1 MADKKVSELSAIT
14 NLSGDDLLL
23 IVNDP
28 SGTPSSRKIT
38 HSNFFANVVSDTT
51 HKGRLTTRANTF
63 FYGTVMTVEANV
75 NITSVLTVNNHNI
88 VEEID
93 DRLQVANAAA
103 TYVTNT
109 AFNSGISGFPSNT
122 YVHNTFTTN
131 TAFQSYIANTNAL
144 LAGNTYPTNTYIQG
158 VLANTNATIVT
169 KAEQSDL
176 LSTNTALRLLID
188 NKIDTANVVGT
199 YATIATVDS
208 NLANTNNYIAEKA
221 PLNSPNFTGVVGS
234 IDLQSNTVQVQANGG
249 FSLTPGGIG
258 STPASSNASSV
269 GVSIGTV
276 WFSNT
281 HLYIATDQDTIKRIA
296 LDTF

>member
-1 MADKKVSELSAIT
+1 MADRKVTELSAIT

-28 SGTPSSRKIT
+28 AGTPSSRKIT
-38 HSNFFANVVSDTT
+38 HRNFFANVVSDVT
-51 HKGRLTTRANTF
+51 HRGKVTTRANTF
-63 FYGTVMTVEANV
+63 HYGTNMTIEANV

-109 AFNSGISGFPSNT
+109 VYQTGIGGAASNT
-122 YVHNTFTTN
+122 HVYANFTTN

-144 LAGNTYPTNTYIQG
+144 LTGNTYVTNAYMQPL
-158 VLANTNATIVT
+158 LANTNATVAL
-169 KAEQSDL
+169 KADQS
-176 LSTNTALRLLID
+176 
-188 NKIDTANVVGT
+188 
-199 YATIATVDS
+199 TVDTS
-208 NLANTNNYIAEKA
+208 NTTLTNAVNDRLQVANAASEYTSLTTFNAALANTNNYINEKA
-221 PLNSPNFTGVVGS
+221 PLGSPNFTGVVQS
-234 IDLQSNTVQVQANGG
+234 IDLQSNTVQVQSNGG

-258 STPASSNASSV
+258 SIPASSNASSV
-269 GVSIGTV
+269 GVSIGTI

-281 HLYIATDQDTIKRIA
+281 HLYIATDQDTIKRVA